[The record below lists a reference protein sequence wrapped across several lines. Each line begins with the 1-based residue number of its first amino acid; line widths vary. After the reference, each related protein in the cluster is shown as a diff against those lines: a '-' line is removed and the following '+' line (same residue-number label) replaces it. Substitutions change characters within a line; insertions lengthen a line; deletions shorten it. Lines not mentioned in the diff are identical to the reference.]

1 MIMIIMDISNCP
13 NDVKM
18 WYSTINENEK
28 TKALTIGY
36 HIVSNGLHK
45 VCEDEIE
52 ALRQEYTT
60 RTQMLET
67 EYKTNIDTIK
77 DQRSK
82 DIDFYANKFLSIPE
96 HYLQKYDEK
105 LNNYRQDEITSLKC
119 EINSL
124 NTKLAVIQ
132 STNFYKGEEGE
143 NRIKTILN
151 THFISYEIK
160 DASSQS
166 KTADIHLISPT
177 NKFIAIESKNK
188 QTITAIDVR
197 KSLED
202 IKNLKQNDDF
212 IGYLFVSMKNNNI
225 PKKGNL
231 YYEII
236 EDIPV
241 IWYATN
247 NLTYLERDIIN
258 LINILFMHKN
268 KKNINELTSS
278 LTECFNRIQN
288 LKKIVEDSL
297 KSLTSLKSNITEIKS
312 SISYI
317 YDDIF
322 QILNT

>member
-1 MIMIIMDISNCP
+1 
-13 NDVKM
+13 
-18 WYSTINENEK
+18 
-28 TKALTIGY
+28 
-36 HIVSNGLHK
+36 
-45 VCEDEIE
+45 
-52 ALRQEYTT
+52 
-60 RTQMLET
+60 
-67 EYKTNIDTIK
+67 
-77 DQRSK
+77 
-82 DIDFYANKFLSIPE
+82 
-96 HYLQKYDEK
+96 
-105 LNNYRQDEITSLKC
+105 
-119 EINSL
+119 
-124 NTKLAVIQ
+124 
-132 STNFYKGEEGE
+132 
-143 NRIKTILN
+143 
-151 THFISYEIK
+151 
-160 DASSQS
+160 
-166 KTADIHLISPT
+166 
-177 NKFIAIESKNK
+177 
-188 QTITAIDVR
+188 
-197 KSLED
+197 
-202 IKNLKQNDDF
+202 
-212 IGYLFVSMKNNNI
+212 MKNNNI

>member
-1 MIMIIMDISNCP
+1 MQHLGRGKAP
-13 NDVKM
+13 ER
-18 WYSTINENEK
+18 NELNNK
-28 TKALTIGY
+28 TKALVIGY

-52 ALRQEYTT
+52 ALRQDYTN
-60 RTQMLET
+60 RTQILET
-67 EYKTNIDTIK
+67 EYKSNLDAIK
-77 DQRSK
+77 EQRAK

-96 HYLQKYDEK
+96 HYLQKYDDK
-105 LNNYRQDEITSLKC
+105 LNNYRQDEITSLKSQ
-119 EINSL
+119 ISTL
-124 NTKLAVIQ
+124 NTKLAVMQ

-143 NRIKTILN
+143 NHIRTILN

-160 DASSQS
+160 DTSSQS
-166 KTADIHLISPT
+166 KTADIHLIAPN
-177 NKFIAIESKNK
+177 NKYIAIESKNK
-188 QTITAIDVR
+188 LTITATDIK

-212 IGYLFVSMKNNNI
+212 IGYLFVSMKSNNI

-247 NLTYLERDIIN
+247 NITFIEHDIPI
-258 LINILFMHKN
+258 LVKILFMHKN
-268 KKNINELTSS
+268 KQNINELTTS
-278 LTECFNRIQN
+278 LTESFNRIQN
-288 LKKIVEDSL
+288 LKKIVDDSL
-297 KSLTSLKSNITEIKS
+297 RSLTSLKTNITEIKT
-312 SISYI
+312 SINYI

-322 QILNT
+322 KILNT